1 MEKSILIIF
10 VILQVNLV
18 FCQEKLTYKDCVNL
32 AVKNNLSIKSASI
45 SEKIAVYKFRTN
57 VGQLLPVITGNV
69 DNKYSWGREID
80 PTTNTFIDDN
90 LKAYTGNVTGLLTL
104 FSGFYNLKLIKS
116 AKQEVEINKALQQK
130 IQNEI
135 TIELSQKFIEI
146 LYFQELIIANK
157 EQILGSEKQLEF
169 AKLKF
174 DSGVIAESEVFKIQ
188 SQKASEEL
196 VLVTNQNRLNL
207 NEIELKQL
215 INIPLERKIELIKP
229 AFLVSEKS
237 KLEENEYEITK
248 KAVAIN
254 PSYSMNKWIENKAK
268 TEIALARSAK
278 MPILN
283 LKYTYGSNFSD
294 SDPLVSYNDQINN
307 NLASVLKLSLIVPI
321 FNQFET
327 TFKIKQNKLNYE
339 QAKLETKMEENR
351 LSKVILQAINDA
363 KASIKKQET
372 STIAFEFAKKSY
384 EADLLKYELGKINS
398 NDFNFTKSNYKNAQV
413 ELINSKYELLF
424 NTGLINFYLGE
435 DFSL

>member
-1 MEKSILIIF
+1 MKKSILIFF
-10 VILQVNLV
+10 VILQMNLV

-45 SEKIAVYKFRTN
+45 SEKIAVYKLRSN
-57 VGQLLPVITGNV
+57 VGQLLPIITGNV

-80 PTTNTFIDDN
+80 PTTNAFIDDN
-90 LKAYTGNVTGLLTL
+90 LKAYTGNMTGLLTL
-104 FSGFYNLKLIKS
+104 FSGFYNLKAIKS

-135 TIELSQKFIEI
+135 TIELSQIFIEI
-146 LYFQELIIANK
+146 LYFQELIVANK

-196 VLVTNQNRLNL
+196 ILVTNQNRLIIS
-207 NEIELKQL
+207 EIALKQL
-215 INIPLERKIELIKP
+215 LNIPLERKIELIKP

-248 KAVAIN
+248 KAVSIN
-254 PSYSMNKWIENKAK
+254 PSYSMSKWIENKAK

-294 SDPLVSYNDQINN
+294 SDPLISYNDQINN

-327 TFKIKQNKLNYE
+327 TFKIKQNKLSFE
-339 QAKLETKMEENR
+339 QAKLETKIEENR
-351 LSKVILQAINDA
+351 LSKVILQAINDT
-363 KASIKKQET
+363 KAANKKQET
-372 STIAFEFAKKSY
+372 ATIAFEFAKKSY

-398 NDFNFTKSNYKNAQV
+398 NEFNFTKLNYINAQV
-413 ELINSKYELLF
+413 ELINSKYEQLF
-424 NTGLINFYLGE
+424 NTGLLNFYLGE
-435 DFSL
+435 DFSM

>member
-1 MEKSILIIF
+1 MRKSILIFYI
-10 VILQVNLV
+10 ILQVNLV
-18 FCQEKLTYKDCVNL
+18 FCQEKITYKDCVNL
-32 AVKNNLSIKSASI
+32 AIKNNLSIKSASI

-57 VGQLLPVITGNV
+57 VGQLLPIVTGNV

-80 PTTNTFIDDN
+80 PTTNAFIDDN
-90 LKAYTGNVTGLLTL
+90 LKAYTGNVMGLLTL
-104 FSGFYNLKLIKS
+104 FSGFYNLKAIKS

-174 DSGVIAESEVFKIQ
+174 DSGVISESEVFKIQ

-196 VLVTNQNRLNL
+196 VLVTNENRLNL
-207 NEIELKQL
+207 NKIELKQL
-215 INIPLERKIELIKP
+215 INIPLEREIELIKP

-248 KAVAIN
+248 KAITIN
-254 PSYSMNKWIENKAK
+254 PSYSMSKWIENKAK
-268 TEIALARSAK
+268 TEIALSRSAK
-278 MPILN
+278 MPVLN

-327 TFKIKQNKLNYE
+327 TFKIKQNKLSYE

-351 LSKVILQAINDA
+351 LSKVILQAINDT
-363 KASIKKQET
+363 KAANKKQET
-372 STIAFEFAKKSY
+372 STIAYNFAKKSY

-424 NTGLINFYLGE
+424 NTGLLNFYLGE

>member
-10 VILQVNLV
+10 VILQMNLV

-135 TIELSQKFIEI
+135 TIELSQIFIEI
-146 LYFQELIIANK
+146 LYFQELIVANK

-237 KLEENEYEITK
+237 KLQENEYEITK

-294 SDPLVSYNDQINN
+294 SDPLVSYNNQINN

-351 LSKVILQAINDA
+351 LSKVILQAINDT
-363 KASIKKQET
+363 KASNKKQET

>member
-1 MEKSILIIF
+1 MKKSILIIF
-10 VILQVNLV
+10 VILQMNLV

-45 SEKIAVYKFRTN
+45 SEKIAVYKLRSN
-57 VGQLLPVITGNV
+57 VGQLLPIITGNV

-80 PTTNTFIDDN
+80 PTTNAFIDKN
-90 LKAYTGNVTGLLTL
+90 LKAYTGNMTGLLTL
-104 FSGFYNLKLIKS
+104 FSGFYNLKAIKS
-116 AKQEVEINKALQQK
+116 AKQEVEINKAFQQK

-135 TIELSQKFIEI
+135 TIELSQIFIEI
-146 LYFQELIIANK
+146 LYFQELIVANK

-196 VLVTNQNRLNL
+196 VLVTNQNRLIIS
-207 NEIELKQL
+207 EIALKQL
-215 INIPLERKIELIKP
+215 LNIPLERKIELIKP

-237 KLEENEYEITK
+237 KLEENEYEITR

-294 SDPLVSYNDQINN
+294 SDPLISYNNQIDN

-327 TFKIKQNKLNYE
+327 TFKIKQNKLSFE

-351 LSKVILQAINDA
+351 LSKVILQAINDT
-363 KASIKKQET
+363 KAANKKQET
-372 STIAFEFAKKSY
+372 ATIAFEFAKKSY

-398 NDFNFTKSNYKNAQV
+398 NEFNFTKSNYINAQV
-413 ELINSKYELLF
+413 ELINSKYEQLF
-424 NTGLINFYLGE
+424 NTGLLNFYLGE
-435 DFSL
+435 DFSM

>member
-1 MEKSILIIF
+1 MRKSILIFYI
-10 VILQVNLV
+10 ILQVNLV
-18 FCQEKLTYKDCVNL
+18 FCQEKITYNDCMNL
-32 AVKNNLSIKSASI
+32 AMKNNLSIKSASI
-45 SEKIAVYKFRTN
+45 SEKIAVYKHRTN
-57 VGQLLPVITGNV
+57 VGQLLPIITGNV
-69 DNKYSWGREID
+69 DNKHSWGREID
-80 PTTNTFIDDN
+80 PTTNAFIDDN
-90 LKAYTGNVTGLLTL
+90 LKAYTGNLTGLLTL
-104 FSGFYNLKLIKS
+104 FSGFYNLKAIKS

-169 AKLKF
+169 ARLKF

-248 KAVAIN
+248 KAVSIN
-254 PSYSMNKWIENKAK
+254 PSYSMSKWTESKAK
-268 TEIALARSAK
+268 TEISMARSAK
-278 MPILN
+278 MPVLN

-327 TFKIKQNKLNYE
+327 TFKIKQNKLSYE

-372 STIAFEFAKKSY
+372 STIAYEFSKKSY

>member
-1 MEKSILIIF
+1 MKKSILIFF
-10 VILQVNLV
+10 VILQMNLV

-45 SEKIAVYKFRTN
+45 SEKIAVYKLRSN
-57 VGQLLPVITGNV
+57 VGQLLPIITGNV

-80 PTTNTFIDDN
+80 PTTNAFIDDN
-90 LKAYTGNVTGLLTL
+90 LKAYTGNMTGLLTL
-104 FSGFYNLKLIKS
+104 FSGFYNLKAIKS

-135 TIELSQKFIEI
+135 TIELSQIFIEI
-146 LYFQELIIANK
+146 LYFQELIVANK

-196 VLVTNQNRLNL
+196 ILVTNQNRLIIS
-207 NEIELKQL
+207 EIALKQL
-215 INIPLERKIELIKP
+215 LNIPLERKIELIKP

-248 KAVAIN
+248 KAVSIN
-254 PSYSMNKWIENKAK
+254 PSYSMSKWIENKAK

-294 SDPLVSYNDQINN
+294 SDPLISYNDQINN

-327 TFKIKQNKLNYE
+327 TFKIKQNKLSFE
-339 QAKLETKMEENR
+339 QAKLETKIEENR
-351 LSKVILQAINDA
+351 LSKVILQAINDTKAA
-363 KASIKKQET
+363 KKKQET
-372 STIAFEFAKKSY
+372 ATIAFEFAKKSY

-398 NDFNFTKSNYKNAQV
+398 NEFNFTKSNYINAQV
-413 ELINSKYELLF
+413 ELINSKYEQLF
-424 NTGLINFYLGE
+424 KTGLLNFYLGE
-435 DFSL
+435 DFSM

>member
-10 VILQVNLV
+10 VILRMNLV

-45 SEKIAVYKFRTN
+45 SEKIAAYKFRTN

-174 DSGVIAESEVFKIQ
+174 NSGVIAESEVFKIQ

-196 VLVTNQNRLNL
+196 VLVTNQNRLIIS
-207 NEIELKQL
+207 EIELKQL
-215 INIPLERKIELIKP
+215 LNIPLERKIELIKP

-248 KAVAIN
+248 KAVSIN
-254 PSYSMNKWIENKAK
+254 PSYSMSKWTESKAK
-268 TEIALARSAK
+268 TEIAMARSAK
-278 MPILN
+278 MPVLN

-327 TFKIKQNKLNYE
+327 TFKIKQNKLSYE

-372 STIAFEFAKKSY
+372 STIAYEFSKKSY

-424 NTGLINFYLGE
+424 NTGLLNFYLGE

>member
-1 MEKSILIIF
+1 
-10 VILQVNLV
+10 
-18 FCQEKLTYKDCVNL
+18 
-32 AVKNNLSIKSASI
+32 
-45 SEKIAVYKFRTN
+45 
-57 VGQLLPVITGNV
+57 LLPVITGNV

-80 PTTNTFIDDN
+80 PTTNAFIDKN
-90 LKAYTGNVTGLLTL
+90 LKAYTGNMTGLLTL
-104 FSGFYNLKLIKS
+104 FSGFYNLKAIKS

-135 TIELSQKFIEI
+135 TIELSQIYIEI
-146 LYFQELIIANK
+146 LYFQELIIANN

-196 VLVTNQNRLNL
+196 VLVTNQNRLIIS
-207 NEIELKQL
+207 EIELKQL
-215 INIPLERKIELIKP
+215 LNFPLDRKIELIKP

-248 KAVAIN
+248 KAVSIN
-254 PSYSMNKWIENKAK
+254 PSYSMSKWIENKAK

-294 SDPLVSYNDQINN
+294 SDPLISYNDQIDN

-327 TFKIKQNKLNYE
+327 TFKIKQNKLSFE

-351 LSKVILQAINDA
+351 LSKVILQAINDK
-363 KASIKKQET
+363 KAANKKQET
-372 STIAFEFAKKSY
+372 ATIAFEFAKKSY
-384 EADLLKYELGKINS
+384 EADLLKYELGKINI
-398 NDFNFTKSNYKNAQV
+398 NEINFTKSNYINAQV

-424 NTGLINFYLGE
+424 NTGLLNFYLGE
-435 DFSL
+435 DFSM

>member
-1 MEKSILIIF
+1 MGKSILIF
-10 VILQVNLV
+10 YVILQVNLV

-32 AVKNNLSIKSASI
+32 SIKNNLSIKSAAI
-45 SEKIAVYKFRTN
+45 SEKIAVFKLRTN
-57 VGQLLPVITGNV
+57 VGQLLPIISGNV
-69 DNKYSWGREID
+69 DNKHSWGREID
-80 PTTNTFIDDN
+80 PTTNAFIDDN
-90 LKAYTGNVTGLLTL
+90 LKAYTGNITGLLTL
-104 FSGFYNLKLIKS
+104 FSGFYNLKAIKS

-146 LYFQELIIANK
+146 LYFQELILANK
-157 EQILGSEKQLEF
+157 EQIFGSEKQLEF
-169 AKLKF
+169 ARLKF
-174 DSGVIAESEVFKIQ
+174 ESGVIPESEVFKIQ

-215 INIPLERKIELIKP
+215 LNIPLERKIELIKP

-237 KLEENEYEITK
+237 KLQENDYEITK

-254 PSYSMNKWIENKAK
+254 ASYSMSKWNENKAK
-268 TEIALARSAK
+268 TEIAMARSAK
-278 MPILN
+278 MPVLN

-294 SDPLVSYNDQINN
+294 SDPLIPYNDQINN
-307 NLASVLKLSLIVPI
+307 NLASVVKLSLIVPI
-321 FNQFET
+321 FNQLET
-327 TFKIKQNKLNYE
+327 TFKIKQNKLSYE

-351 LSKVILQAINDA
+351 LSKVILEAINNT
-363 KASIKKQET
+363 KAANKKQET
-372 STIAFEFAKKSY
+372 ATIAYEFAKKSY

-413 ELINSKYELLF
+413 ELIYSKYELLF
-424 NTGLINFYLGE
+424 NTGLLNFYLGE

>member
-10 VILQVNLV
+10 VILQMNFV

-135 TIELSQKFIEI
+135 TIELSQIFIEI
-146 LYFQELIIANK
+146 LYFQELIVANK

-237 KLEENEYEITK
+237 KLQENEYEITK

-294 SDPLVSYNDQINN
+294 SDPLVSYNNQINN

-351 LSKVILQAINDA
+351 LSKVILQAINDT
-363 KASIKKQET
+363 KASNKKQET

-424 NTGLINFYLGE
+424 NTGLLNFYLGE

>member
-10 VILQVNLV
+10 VILQMNLV

-135 TIELSQKFIEI
+135 TIELSQIFIEI

-237 KLEENEYEITK
+237 KFQENEYEITS
-248 KAVAIN
+248 KAVSIN

-294 SDPLVSYNDQINN
+294 SDPLVSYNNQINN

-351 LSKVILQAINDA
+351 LSKVILQAINDT
-363 KASIKKQET
+363 KASNKKQET

-424 NTGLINFYLGE
+424 NTGLLNFYLGE

>member
-10 VILQVNLV
+10 VILQMNLV

-80 PTTNTFIDDN
+80 PTTNAFIDDN
-90 LKAYTGNVTGLLTL
+90 LKAYTGNLTGLLTL
-104 FSGFYNLKLIKS
+104 FSGFYNLKAIKS
-116 AKQEVEINKALQQK
+116 AKQEVEINKALKQK

-169 AKLKF
+169 ARLKF

-339 QAKLETKMEENR
+339 QAKFETKMEENR
-351 LSKVILQAINDA
+351 LSKVILQAINDT
-363 KASIKKQET
+363 KASNKKQET

>member
-1 MEKSILIIF
+1 MRKSILIFYI
-10 VILQVNLV
+10 ILQVNLV
-18 FCQEKLTYKDCVNL
+18 FCQEKITYNDCMNL
-32 AVKNNLSIKSASI
+32 AIKNNLSIKSASI
-45 SEKIAVYKFRTN
+45 SEKIAVYKHRTN
-57 VGQLLPVITGNV
+57 VGQLLPIITGNV
-69 DNKYSWGREID
+69 DNKHSWGREID
-80 PTTNTFIDDN
+80 PTTNAFIDDN
-90 LKAYTGNVTGLLTL
+90 LKAYTGNITGLLTL
-104 FSGFYNLKLIKS
+104 FSGFYNLKAIKS
-116 AKQEVEINKALQQK
+116 AKQEVEINKALKQK

-169 AKLKF
+169 ARLKF

-248 KAVAIN
+248 KAVSIN
-254 PSYSMNKWIENKAK
+254 PSYSMSKWTESKAK
-268 TEIALARSAK
+268 TEIAMARSAK
-278 MPILN
+278 MPVLN

-327 TFKIKQNKLNYE
+327 TFKIKQNKLSYE

-372 STIAFEFAKKSY
+372 STIAYEFAKKSY

-424 NTGLINFYLGE
+424 NTGLLNFYLGE

>member
-1 MEKSILIIF
+1 MGKSILIF
-10 VILQVNLV
+10 CAFLQVNLV
-18 FCQEKLTYKDCVNL
+18 LCQEKLTYKDCVNL
-32 AVKNNLSIKSASI
+32 AIKNNLSIKSASI
-45 SEKIAVYKFRTN
+45 SEKIAVYKLRTN
-57 VGQLLPVITGNV
+57 VGQLLPIITGNV

-80 PTTNTFIDDN
+80 PTTNAFIDKN
-90 LKAYTGNVTGLLTL
+90 LKAYTGNMTGIMTL
-104 FSGFYNLKLIKS
+104 FSGFYNLKAIQS
-116 AKQEVEINKALQQK
+116 AKQEVEINKAIQQK

-146 LYFQELIIANK
+146 LYFQELILANK

-174 DSGVIAESEVFKIQ
+174 ESGVISESEVFKIQ

-196 VLVTNQNRLNL
+196 VLFTNENRLNL

-215 INIPLERKIELIKP
+215 LNIPLEKKIELIKP

-237 KLEENEYEITK
+237 KLDENDYEITK

-254 PSYSMNKWIENKAK
+254 PSYSMSKWIENKAK

-278 MPILN
+278 MPVLN

-294 SDPLVSYNDQINN
+294 SDPLVSYNNQINN

-327 TFKIKQNKLNYE
+327 TFKIKQNKLSYE

-351 LSKVILQAINDA
+351 LSKVILQAINDT
-363 KASIKKQET
+363 KAANKKQET

-384 EADLLKYELGKINS
+384 EADVLKYELGKINS

-424 NTGLINFYLGE
+424 NTGLLNFYLGE

>member
-1 MEKSILIIF
+1 MKKSILIF
-10 VILQVNLV
+10 YVILQVNLV
-18 FCQEKLTYKDCVNL
+18 FCQEKLTYKDCMNL
-32 AVKNNLSIKSASI
+32 AIKNNLSIKSASI
-45 SEKIAVYKFRTN
+45 SEKIAVYKLRTN
-57 VGQLLPVITGNV
+57 LGQLLPIITGNV
-69 DNKYSWGREID
+69 DNKHSWGREID
-80 PTTNTFIDDN
+80 PTTNAFIDDN
-90 LKAYTGNVTGLLTL
+90 LKAYTGNMTGLLTL
-104 FSGFYNLKLIKS
+104 FSGFYNLKAIKS

-135 TIELSQKFIEI
+135 TIELSQIFIEI

-157 EQILGSEKQLEF
+157 EQIIGSEKQLEF

-196 VLVTNQNRLNL
+196 VLVTNQNRLIL
-207 NEIELKQL
+207 SEIGLKQL
-215 INIPLERKIELIKP
+215 LNIPLETKIELIKP
-229 AFLVSEKS
+229 ASLVSEES
-237 KLEENEYEITK
+237 KLDENELEIAK

-254 PSYSMNKWIENKAK
+254 PSYLMSKWIESKAK

-294 SDPLVSYNDQINN
+294 SDPLISYNEQINK
-307 NLASVLKLSLIVPI
+307 NLASVLKLSLIIPI

-327 TFKIKQNKLNYE
+327 TFKIKQNKLSFE

-351 LSKVILQAINDA
+351 LSKVILQAINDT
-363 KASIKKQET
+363 KAANKKQET
-372 STIAFEFAKKSY
+372 ATIAFEFAKKSY

-424 NTGLINFYLGE
+424 NTGLLNFYLGE
-435 DFSL
+435 DFSI

>member
-10 VILQVNLV
+10 VILQVNLG

-45 SEKIAVYKFRTN
+45 SEKIAVYKLRTN
-57 VGQLLPVITGNV
+57 VGQLLPIITGNV

-80 PTTNTFIDDN
+80 PTTNAFIDKN
-90 LKAYTGNVTGLLTL
+90 LKAYTGNMTGLLTL
-104 FSGFYNLKLIKS
+104 FSGFYNLKAIKS
-116 AKQEVEINKALQQK
+116 AKQEVEINKAFQQK

-135 TIELSQKFIEI
+135 TIELSQIFIEI
-146 LYFQELIIANK
+146 LYFQELIVANK

-196 VLVTNQNRLNL
+196 VLVTNQNRLIIS
-207 NEIELKQL
+207 EIALKQL
-215 INIPLERKIELIKP
+215 LNIPLEKKIELIKP

-237 KLEENEYEITK
+237 KTEENEYEITK

-294 SDPLVSYNDQINN
+294 SDPLISYNDQIDN

-327 TFKIKQNKLNYE
+327 TFKIKQNKLSFE

-351 LSKVILQAINDA
+351 LSKVILQAINDT
-363 KASIKKQET
+363 KAANKKQET
-372 STIAFEFAKKSY
+372 ATIAFEFAKKSY

-398 NDFNFTKSNYKNAQV
+398 NEFNFTKSNYINAQV
-413 ELINSKYELLF
+413 ELINSKYEQLF
-424 NTGLINFYLGE
+424 NTGLLNFYLGE
-435 DFSL
+435 DFSM